1 MQKSKEA
8 IRKQFENYIKEYE
21 VKIRLWSA
29 VKRVTKK
36 DGSDFQSFAKNFE
49 NAEIVRG
56 RICAD
61 DFEIR
66 VADYSVRIAGKWVE
80 DAIDIK
86 QIVEYSKIIPAEEQI
101 VKESFYKPYFYM
113 TPAQV
118 MECIQN
124 TIETYKQKIK
134 EYWDQLAKLDSLY
147 DFVKVSVDNIMNKI
161 KAETES
167 NSSLYYAMWDLIRE
181 VGY

>member
-1 MQKSKEA
+1 MQKSKED

-36 DGSDFQSFAKNFE
+36 DGSDFQSFGKNFE

-66 VADYSVRIAGKWVE
+66 VSDYSIRIDGRWV
-80 DAIDIK
+80 DDTIDIK
-86 QIVEYSKIIPAEEQI
+86 QIVEYSKITPAEEQI

-113 TPAQV
+113 TPDQV
-118 MECIQN
+118 MEYIQN
-124 TIETYKQKIK
+124 TIEIYKRKIE
-134 EYWDQLAKLDSLY
+134 EYKDQLAKLDSLY

-161 KAETES
+161 KAETEG
-167 NSSLYYAMWDLIRE
+167 NSSLYYAMRDLIKE